1 MMAFL
6 NKLRYGTGMRCGFGT
21 NSVIRFEANVGYVVP
36 VDAILSGSVSVKSE
50 AGKAAAGRAATT
62 RVRPA
67 RFAWE
72 RGAAANFRSRSTR
85 TGGFSEAAT
94 PMGTVRAR
102 VALELGGGEGCP
114 R

>member
-50 AGKAAAGRAATT
+50 AGKAAAGRGATT
-62 RVRPA
+62 RVAPA
-67 RFAWE
+67 GFAWE
-72 RGAAANFRSRSTR
+72 GGRSAGFRVR
-85 TGGFSEAAT
+85 AT
-94 PMGTVRAR
+94 PSVGSPPAPPPPPTAKAR
-102 VALELGGGEGCP
+102 QPFALAAC
-114 R
+114 

>member
-50 AGKAAAGRAATT
+50 AGKAAAGRSAT
-62 RVRPA
+62 
-67 RFAWE
+67 
-72 RGAAANFRSRSTR
+72 
-85 TGGFSEAAT
+85 
-94 PMGTVRAR
+94 AR
-102 VALELGGGEGCP
+102 VAPALVSWERCSVGSIRWRSSAAQVFFLAAVSIGYSTTGVD
-114 R
+114 

>member
-50 AGKAAAGRAATT
+50 AGKAAAGRAAAT

-67 RFAWE
+67 RLGWE
-72 RGAAANFRSRSTR
+72 RGAAGNLRGRSTGS
-85 TGGFSEAAT
+85 GGSSKGAT
-94 PMGTVRAR
+94 PMETGRGGVGC
-102 VALELGGGEGCP
+102 ELGGVQG
-114 R
+114 